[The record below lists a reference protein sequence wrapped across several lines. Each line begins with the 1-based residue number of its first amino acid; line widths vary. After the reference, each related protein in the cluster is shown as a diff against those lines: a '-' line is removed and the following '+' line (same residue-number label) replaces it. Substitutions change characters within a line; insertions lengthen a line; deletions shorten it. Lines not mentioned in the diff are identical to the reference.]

1 MPSSAVAR
9 AEEAAIRGS
18 PYLKTACG
26 VNFSARSDAL
36 GDCVSMERIMVTSSP
51 DGLSRRLV
59 LGALAAMPALPGLLD
74 ASAAQAQNATP
85 LASWNDGPAKQAI
98 LDFVRVTTDPSS
110 KDFVPPQERIAEF
123 DQDGTLWVEHPVYTQ
138 VAFCLD
144 HVPEL
149 VKARPELKNRQPF
162 KTVLSGDREAIA
174 KLSLREFFEII
185 VGTQSGMDVEA
196 FREISRKWLAEAKH
210 ARWDRLYTE
219 LVYQPMIEVL
229 NYLRA
234 NGYRTFIATGGSA
247 GFVREYAE
255 KVYGIVPEQVCGTE
269 QAFKYGYDKDHRP
282 ILTREPKLVLDNL
295 DAGKIENFWL
305 MYGRR
310 PYAAFGNSSA
320 DDQQMLEYVK
330 AGSVARLSVAVL
342 HDDAKREYAYGP
354 AQGLPNTSVGTFSQ
368 EMYDM
373 ARKQG
378 WIVVSMKDDWKRIFA
393 FE

>member
-1 MPSSAVAR
+1 M
-9 AEEAAIRGS
+9 
-18 PYLKTACG
+18 T
-26 VNFSARSDAL
+26 
-36 GDCVSMERIMVTSSP
+36 TSHS
-51 DGLSRRLV
+51 DGLSRRLL
-59 LGALAAMPALPGLLD
+59 LGALAAMPALSGLLD
-74 ASAAQAQNATP
+74 ATAAQAETGAP

-98 LDFVRVTTDPSS
+98 LDFVRVTTDLSS
-110 KDFVPPQERIAEF
+110 KDFVPPEERIASF
-123 DQDGTLWVEHPVYTQ
+123 DQDGTLWVEHPVYSQ
-138 VAFCLD
+138 IVFCLE

-149 VKARPELKNRQPF
+149 VKAKPELKDRQPF

-174 KLSLREFFEII
+174 KLSMRDFFEI
-185 VGTQSGMDVEA
+185 VLGTQSGMDVEA

-210 ARWDRLYTE
+210 PRWGRLYTE

-229 NYLRA
+229 NYLRV

-247 GFVREYAE
+247 GFVREYSG
-255 KVYGIVPEQVCGTE
+255 KVYGIPPEQVCGTE

-295 DAGKIENFWL
+295 EAGKIENFWL

-310 PYAAFGNSSA
+310 PYTAFGNSSS
-320 DDQQMLEYVK
+320 DDLQMLEYVK
-330 AGSVARLSVAVL
+330 AGGARLSVAVL

-368 EMYDM
+368 EMYDI
-373 ARKQG
+373 AKKQG

>member
-1 MPSSAVAR
+1 
-9 AEEAAIRGS
+9 
-18 PYLKTACG
+18 
-26 VNFSARSDAL
+26 
-36 GDCVSMERIMVTSSP
+36 
-51 DGLSRRLV
+51 V

-74 ASAAQAQNATP
+74 ATAAQAQAGAP

-110 KDFVPPQERIAEF
+110 KDFVPPEERIAEF

-138 VAFCLD
+138 IVFCLD
-144 HVPEL
+144 HVGDL
-149 VKARPELKNRQPF
+149 VKAKPELKDREPF
-162 KTVLSGDREAIA
+162 ETVLSGDRDAIA
-174 KLSLREFFEII
+174 KLSMRDFFEI
-185 VGTQSGMDVEA
+185 VLGTQSGMDVEA
-196 FREISRKWLAEAKH
+196 FRDETRKWLAEAKH
-210 ARWDRLYTE
+210 PRWDRLYTE
-219 LVYQPMIEVL
+219 LAYQPMIEVL

-255 KVYGIVPEQVCGTE
+255 KVYGIVPEQVAGTE

-295 DAGKIENFWL
+295 EAGKIENFWL

-310 PYAAFGNSSA
+310 PYAAFGNSSS

-330 AGSVARLSVAVL
+330 AGGGARLSVAVL

-354 AQGLPNTSVGTFSQ
+354 AQGLPNTSVGSFSQ

-373 ARKQG
+373 ARKQD
-378 WIVVSMKDDWKRIFA
+378 WIVVSMKDDWRRIFA
-393 FE
+393 FD

>member
-1 MPSSAVAR
+1 M
-9 AEEAAIRGS
+9 
-18 PYLKTACG
+18 
-26 VNFSARSDAL
+26 
-36 GDCVSMERIMVTSSP
+36 
-51 DGLSRRLV
+51 
-59 LGALAAMPALPGLLD
+59 LGALAALPTLPALLD
-74 ASAAQAQNATP
+74 ATAAKAQSGEP
-85 LASWNDGPAKQAI
+85 LTSWNDGPAKQAI

-110 KDFVPPQERIAEF
+110 KDFVRPEERIAEF

-138 VAFCLD
+138 LVFCLD
-144 HVPEL
+144 HVPDL
-149 VKARPELKNRQPF
+149 VKAKPELKNREPF
-162 KTVLSGDREAIA
+162 KTVLSGNREAIA
-174 KLSLREFFEII
+174 KLSMREFFEIV
-185 VGTQSGMDVEA
+185 VGTQSGMDVEV

-210 ARWDRLYTE
+210 PRWDRLYAE

-229 NYLRA
+229 QYLRA

-255 KVYGIVPEQVCGTE
+255 KVYGIGPGQVAGTE

-282 ILTREPKLVLDNL
+282 ILIREPKLVLDNL
-295 DAGKIENFWL
+295 EAGKIENFWL
-305 MYGRR
+305 MYARR
-310 PYAAFGNSSA
+310 PYAAFGNSSS

-330 AGSVARLSVAVL
+330 AGTGARLSVAVL

-378 WIVVSMKDDWKRIFA
+378 WIVVSMKDDWNRIFA

>member
-1 MPSSAVAR
+1 M
-9 AEEAAIRGS
+9 
-18 PYLKTACG
+18 
-26 VNFSARSDAL
+26 
-36 GDCVSMERIMVTSSP
+36 VSTSHS

-59 LGALAAMPALPGLLD
+59 LGALAAMPAVPGLLD
-74 ASAAQAQNATP
+74 ASAAQAQNTTP
-85 LASWNDGPAKQAI
+85 LASWNDGSAKQAI

-110 KDFVPPQERIAEF
+110 KDFVPLEERIAEF

-138 VAFCLD
+138 VVFCLD

-149 VKARPELKNRQPF
+149 IKARPELKNRQPF

-174 KLSLREFFEII
+174 KLSLREFFEI
-185 VGTQSGMDVEA
+185 VLGTQSGMDVEA

-210 ARWDRLYTE
+210 PRWDRLYTE

-229 NYLRA
+229 QYLRV

-255 KVYGIVPEQVCGTE
+255 KVYGIVPEQVAGTE
-269 QAFKYGYDKDHRP
+269 QAFKYGYDKDRRP
-282 ILTREPKLVLDNL
+282 VLIREPKLVLDNL
-295 DAGKIENFWL
+295 EAGKIENFWL

-330 AGSVARLSVAVL
+330 AGGGARLSVAVL

-354 AQGLPNTSVGTFSQ
+354 AQGLPNTSVGPFSQ